1 MYYEIL
7 GKVSLVPADDPL
19 KKFSVK
25 FSCRQDRTDKKIFEK
40 VLGY

>member
-25 FSCRQDRTDKKIFEK
+25 FSSRQDFTAGKIIIK